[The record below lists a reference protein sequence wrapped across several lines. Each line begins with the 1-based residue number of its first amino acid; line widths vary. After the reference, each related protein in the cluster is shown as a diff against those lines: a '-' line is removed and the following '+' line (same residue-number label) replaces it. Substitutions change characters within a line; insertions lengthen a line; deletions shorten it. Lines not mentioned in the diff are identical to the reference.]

1 MYEVG
6 IGDLAEICC
15 DTESATLCLLTV
27 ELAEVNGSELISSL
41 EATWEL
47 TRDFFKIL
55 DEAINM

>member
-1 MYEVG
+1 M
-6 IGDLAEICC
+6 AEICC

-47 TRDFFKIL
+47 TTDFFKIL